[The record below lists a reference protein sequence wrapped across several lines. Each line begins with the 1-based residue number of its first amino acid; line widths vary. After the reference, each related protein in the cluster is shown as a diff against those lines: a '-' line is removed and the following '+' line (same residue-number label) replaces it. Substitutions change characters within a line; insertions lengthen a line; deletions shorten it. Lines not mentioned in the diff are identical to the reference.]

1 VREISPAELLAQ
13 LREEVELLAAPPDAQ
28 LAWLRR
34 ERLPVDELALQLDDS
49 VQIGWLD
56 RLQQSGLLGER
67 AVGELLALHAAVMNL
82 LTDEHQQLWADEG
95 LTESEW
101 LGLRELAGRAVEAIG
116 ASGS

>member
-1 VREISPAELLAQ
+1 M
-13 LREEVELLAAPPDAQ
+13 
-28 LAWLRR
+28 
-34 ERLPVDELALQLDDS
+34 
-49 VQIGWLD
+49 
-56 RLQQSGLLGER
+56 
-67 AVGELLALHAAVMNL
+67 GELLALHAAVMNL